1 MNKLLKVIGLMSGTS
16 LDGLDIALVE
26 IYETRGSF
34 KIKNTHFNTYSFD
47 NEIKERILK
56 NINPETAKLDEI
68 SDLNFSLGNLFADY
82 VLQFL
87 ETNNLSKDEID
98 LIGSHGQTFYHSI
111 KNGLATSTLQLGEP
125 AIIALKTGITT
136 VGDFRPFDIA
146 VKGQGA
152 PLVPFLD
159 YVLFKDYKKS
169 FALQNIGGIANFSY
183 LPKEHT
189 LENMIAFDTGPGNMI
204 IDSLMKIITNNKVS
218 YDENGYFA
226 KKGKVKESLLKE
238 LLDNPYFD
246 LKPPKST
253 GRELFGEQYSKELF
267 AKAEKANLAHEDLIA
282 TVTYFTAKTIYD
294 SYKNFLPAFP
304 DEIVISGGGVKNET
318 LLAYLKELF
327 PKTTEISSID
337 KYGILAD
344 AKEAVAFAVMAYCSV
359 FGLPN
364 NLKQA
369 TGAIEEVVMGKIC
382 PSKNYRSLF
391 LRSKKASTK
400 NFA

>member
-159 YVLFKDYKKS
+159 
-169 FALQNIGGIANFSY
+169 
-183 LPKEHT
+183 
-189 LENMIAFDTGPGNMI
+189 
-204 IDSLMKIITNNKVS
+204 
-218 YDENGYFA
+218 
-226 KKGKVKESLLKE
+226 
-238 LLDNPYFD
+238 
-246 LKPPKST
+246 
-253 GRELFGEQYSKELF
+253 
-267 AKAEKANLAHEDLIA
+267 
-282 TVTYFTAKTIYD
+282 
-294 SYKNFLPAFP
+294 
-304 DEIVISGGGVKNET
+304 
-318 LLAYLKELF
+318 
-327 PKTTEISSID
+327 
-337 KYGILAD
+337 
-344 AKEAVAFAVMAYCSV
+344 
-359 FGLPN
+359 
-364 NLKQA
+364 
-369 TGAIEEVVMGKIC
+369 
-382 PSKNYRSLF
+382 
-391 LRSKKASTK
+391 
-400 NFA
+400 